1 MKKFFKILGWALLT
15 FVVLLFAAGSLF
27 IYKVKNGFPVTYETE
42 KPAISIPSDK
52 PAVLLFSKTTGFRHG
67 ESIDASKSV
76 LKDLSSKNGWFVYE
90 TEEGGIF
97 NPEQIAQFEV
107 VIFDNSTG
115 PVLNEEQQMTLQKY
129 VENGGT
135 LLGIHGAGDDSH
147 HEFQWYEQNLLGT
160 RFSHHPLNPQFQK
173 AKVSLQDTTF
183 SAMISKEF
191 EGNDEWYVFF
201 HQPTN
206 ATIVYS
212 IDGDKILPSGNM
224 LWMKDKNF
232 GMGKNHPVAWHKE
245 VGKGKTFYTSMGH
258 SKEVWA
264 NPNFVKLIE
273 EAIYWGISKSQRV
286 GTIASKKC

>member
-1 MKKFFKILGWALLT
+1 VKKFFKILGWTLLT
-15 FVVLLFAAGSLF
+15 FIVLLFAAGSLF

-42 KPAISIPSDK
+42 KPEISIPADK

-67 ESIDASKSV
+67 ESIDASKPL
-76 LKDLSSKNGWFVYE
+76 LKDLAAKNGWFVYE
-90 TEEGGIF
+90 TEEGGVF
-97 NPEQIAQFEV
+97 NPEQLAQFEV

-115 PVLNEEQQMTLQKY
+115 PVLSEEQQITLQKY

-135 LLGIHGAGDDSH
+135 LMGIHGAGDDSH
-147 HEFQWYEQNLLGT
+147 HEFHWYELNLLGT

-173 AKVSLQDTTF
+173 AQVSLRDTTF
-183 SAMISKEF
+183 SPALAKSF

-201 HQPTN
+201 NQPTN

-232 GMGKNHPVAWHKE
+232 GMGTNHPVAWHKK

-258 SKEVWA
+258 SKEIWA
-264 NPNFVKLIE
+264 NPDFVSLIE
-273 EAIYWGISKSQRV
+273 EAIRWG
-286 GTIASKKC
+286 AKK

>member
-1 MKKFFKILGWALLT
+1 MKKFFKILGWTFLT
-15 FVVLLFAAGSLF
+15 LIILFFAAGGVFL
-27 IYKVKNGFPVTYETE
+27 YKVKNGFPVSYETE

-76 LKDLSSKNGWFVYE
+76 LKDLSAKNGWFVYE

-115 PVLNEEQQMTLQKY
+115 PVLNEEQQITLQSY

-147 HEFQWYEQNLLGT
+147 HEFHWYEQNLLGT

-173 AKVSLQDTTF
+173 AQVSLRDTTF
-183 SAMISKEF
+183 SPVLAKSF

-201 HQPTN
+201 NQPTN
-206 ATIVYS
+206 ATVVYS

-264 NPNFVKLIE
+264 NPDFVSLIE
-273 EAIYWGISKSQRV
+273 EAIRWGAKR
-286 GTIASKKC
+286 

>member
-1 MKKFFKILGWALLT
+1 VKKFFKILGWTLLT
-15 FVVLLFAAGSLF
+15 FVVLLFAAGGLF

-52 PAVLLFSKTTGFRHG
+52 PAILLFSKTTGFRHG
-67 ESIDASKSV
+67 ESIDASKLV
-76 LKDLSSKNGWFVYE
+76 LKDLAAKNRWFVYE
-90 TEEGGIF
+90 TEEGGVF
-97 NPEQIAQFEV
+97 NPEQLAQFEV

-147 HEFQWYEQNLLGT
+147 HAFQWYEQNLLGA

-183 SAMISKEF
+183 SPALAKSF

-212 IDGDKILPSGNM
+212 IDGDNILPSGNM

-232 GMGKNHPVAWHKE
+232 GMGKNHPVAWHKI

-264 NPNFVKLIE
+264 NPDFVSLIE
-273 EAIYWGISKSQRV
+273 EAIRWGAKR
-286 GTIASKKC
+286 

>member
-1 MKKFFKILGWALLT
+1 
-15 FVVLLFAAGSLF
+15 
-27 IYKVKNGFPVTYETE
+27 
-42 KPAISIPSDK
+42 
-52 PAVLLFSKTTGFRHG
+52 
-67 ESIDASKSV
+67 
-76 LKDLSSKNGWFVYE
+76 
-90 TEEGGIF
+90 
-97 NPEQIAQFEV
+97 
-107 VIFDNSTG
+107 
-115 PVLNEEQQMTLQKY
+115 VLNEEQQMTLQKY

>member
-1 MKKFFKILGWALLT
+1 MKKFFKILGWTLLT

-52 PAVLLFSKTTGFRHG
+52 PAILLFSKTTGFRHG

-76 LKDLSSKNGWFVYE
+76 LKDLSAKNGWFVYE
-90 TEEGGIF
+90 TEEGGVF
-97 NPEQIAQFEV
+97 NPEQLAQFEV

-115 PVLNEEQQMTLQKY
+115 PVLNEEQQTTLQKY

-147 HEFQWYEQNLLGT
+147 HEFHWYEQNLLGT

-183 SAMISKEF
+183 SPALAKSF

-206 ATIVYS
+206 ATIVYT

-232 GMGKNHPVAWHKE
+232 GMGKNHPVAWHKI
-245 VGKGKTFYTSMGH
+245 VAKGKTFYTSMGH

-264 NPNFVKLIE
+264 NPDFVSLIE
-273 EAIYWGISKSQRV
+273 EAIRWGAKR
-286 GTIASKKC
+286 

>member
-1 MKKFFKILGWALLT
+1 MKKFFKILGWTLLT
-15 FVVLLFAAGSLF
+15 FVVLIFAAGSLF

-42 KPAISIPSDK
+42 KPSISIPLDK
-52 PAVLLFSKTTGFRHG
+52 PAILLFSKTTGFRHG

-76 LKDLSSKNGWFVYE
+76 LKDLSTKNGWFVYE

-115 PVLNEEQQMTLQKY
+115 PVLNEEQQITLQKY

-147 HEFQWYEQNLLGT
+147 HEFHWYEQNLLGA

-173 AKVSLQDTTF
+173 AQVSLRDTTF
-183 SAMISKEF
+183 SPALAKSF
-191 EGNDEWYVFF
+191 EDNDEWYVFF
-201 HQPTN
+201 HQPTS

-232 GMGKNHPVAWHKE
+232 GMGKNHPVAWHKN

-264 NPNFVKLIE
+264 NPDFVSLIE
-273 EAIYWGISKSQRV
+273 EAIRWGAKR
-286 GTIASKKC
+286 

>member
-1 MKKFFKILGWALLT
+1 MKKFFKILGWTLLT

-76 LKDLSSKNGWFVYE
+76 LKDLSAKNGWFVYE

-115 PVLNEEQQMTLQKY
+115 PVLNEEQQITLQKY

-147 HEFQWYEQNLLGT
+147 HEFHWYEKNLLGT

-173 AKVSLQDTTF
+173 AQVSLRDTTF
-183 SAMISKEF
+183 SPVLAKSF

-201 HQPTN
+201 NQPTN
-206 ATIVYS
+206 ATVVYS

-264 NPNFVKLIE
+264 NPDFVSLIE
-273 EAIYWGISKSQRV
+273 EAIRWGAKR
-286 GTIASKKC
+286 

>member
-1 MKKFFKILGWALLT
+1 MKKFFKILGWTFLT
-15 FVVLLFAAGSLF
+15 LIILFFAAGGVFL
-27 IYKVKNGFPVTYETE
+27 YKVKNGFPVSYETE

-76 LKDLSSKNGWFVYE
+76 LKDLSAKNGWFVYE

-97 NPEQIAQFEV
+97 NLEQLAQFEV

-115 PVLNEEQQMTLQKY
+115 PVLSEEQQITLQKY

-147 HEFQWYEQNLLGT
+147 HEFHWYELNLLGT

-173 AKVSLQDTTF
+173 AQVSLRDTTF
-183 SAMISKEF
+183 SPALAKSF

-201 HQPTN
+201 NQPTN

-232 GMGKNHPVAWHKE
+232 GMGKNHPVAWHKI

-264 NPNFVKLIE
+264 NPDFVSLIE
-273 EAIYWGISKSQRV
+273 ESIRWGAKR
-286 GTIASKKC
+286 